1 MSLQNTTHLNRIK
14 ELLSDTKR
22 QLDGAS
28 STVFDLE
35 RSMAPIVDATQ
46 RRRKAASH
54 MAMAVDELRQLC
66 VHLRVADQAELR
78 LCEWYLFNRSAMF
91 FSTAAKLKE
100 SSAYLD
106 AFVGG
111 GAGSGGG
118 GQAGQAGCARAAVQK
133 LHLARRTAIAICRDE
148 VLGQLAAKH
157 DDAEL
162 TGHAEAGFGGGGTL
176 LARRCLCDLDRAAL
190 FRGLAS
196 FEEAAALSV
205 IRRAVPG
212 PALPRERRGGPS
224 EAASVLAAAASA
236 PEDVPEA
243 LARRLEALATRIRR
257 SRRFLA
263 DLFQDEG
270 GLGGLGE
277 AASRAECDTILARA
291 ALRGVRQ
298 VGILLEGD
306 VQGEEGSGV
315 GAPGHVPAALAHSK
329 RVRRGSFGSKVRSR
343 CAWGGKGGG
352 AGRGATLGCYLY
364 RGGVS

>member
-1 MSLQNTTHLNRIK
+1 MSLQNTTHLDRIK

-22 QLDGAS
+22 QLDAAS
-28 STVFDLE
+28 SSVFDLE
-35 RSMAPIVDATQ
+35 RSMAPIVEATQ

-54 MAMAVDELRQLC
+54 MAMAIDELRQLC

-111 GAGSGGG
+111 GAGSGAG
-118 GQAGQAGCARAAVQK
+118 GQAGCARAAVQK

-196 FEEAAALSV
+196 FEEAAALSI

-212 PALPRERRGGPS
+212 PALPHERRGGPS
-224 EAASVLAAAASA
+224 VLAASVLAAAASA
-236 PEDVPEA
+236 SEDVPEA
-243 LARRLEALATRIRR
+243 LARRLQALATRIRR

-263 DLFQDEG
+263 DLFQDE
-270 GLGGLGE
+270 GGLGE

-298 VGILLEGD
+298 VGILLDGD
-306 VQGEEGSGV
+306 GQGEEGSGV
-315 GAPGHVPAALAHSK
+315 GVLGHVPAALAHSK
-329 RVRRGSFGSKVRSR
+329 RVRRGSFGSKVGSR
-343 CAWGGKGGG
+343 CARGGKGAG
-352 AGRGATLGCYLY
+352 ACVC
-364 RGGVS
+364 GVCGVCVCVCVCV